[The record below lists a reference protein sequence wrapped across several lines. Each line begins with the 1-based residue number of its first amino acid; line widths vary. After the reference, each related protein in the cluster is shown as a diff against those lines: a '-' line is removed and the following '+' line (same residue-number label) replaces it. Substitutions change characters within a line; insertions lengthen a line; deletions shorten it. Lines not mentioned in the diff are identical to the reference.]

1 MPFVNV
7 KMGERKMGHNILT
20 KNQCALAVVV
30 TLIASSGVFLTGARA
45 IAAEAP
51 KPAVQAAPRAARLV
65 SKEAKEVEII
75 SKELQGRVSAR
86 GPNGLALEFGRDV
99 TKRSSQEIWF
109 PYVTDIKLQGY
120 KSLQEIEEGDTI
132 LAVYE
137 EAEDMS
143 KRTLTGIRLIQKKPP
158 EEEETSEEEEDGAE
172 TGKTGESGDR

>member
-1 MPFVNV
+1 MREG
-7 KMGERKMGHNILT
+7 KASLILLFAILMT
-20 KNQCALAVVV
+20 AAV
-30 TLIASSGVFLTGARA
+30 LGPLGPGIRPLSAQ
-45 IAAEAP
+45 EAVMEP
-51 KPAVQAAPRAARLV
+51 LKSKPAATVARAARLV

-143 KRTLTGIRLIQKKPP
+143 KRTLTGVRLLMKKPP
-158 EEEETSEEEEDGAE
+158 EEEEASEEEEDGAE
-172 TGKTGESGDR
+172 TGETGENGDS